1 VSRGEDEDRDS
12 DAPPPRETM
21 LLFGHGAAERE
32 FLSAYRS
39 GRIPHA
45 WLIGGEAD
53 IGKAT
58 LAYRIARF
66 LLAHPEPSHPAV
78 IAASSL
84 AIDPAHPTARRV
96 AANAHSDLLVL
107 ERTEGENG
115 KMRTVITVDQVRRLV
130 TFFGSTAGEGGW
142 RVCIVDSADE
152 LKNPEGSNALLKM
165 LEEPPSRALFL
176 LVSHAPGRLLPT
188 IRSRCRRL
196 TLKPLGPDEVAR
208 AAAAVLG
215 PGAPASR
222 VTQAAAAAGGSVARA
237 IALAGGPRLELRQRL
252 AAMLGALPAADAAA
266 LHAIGDQLD
275 RDRGLFGV
283 FVDAA
288 REWLSGR
295 LDGDA
300 EGLRAEVDGADRGDA
315 AEGNGALESAR
326 RAAALARLARTA
338 DLWERLNRQARD
350 AETYN
355 LDRKPLVFAIFG
367 LLAEASGG

>member
-1 VSRGEDEDRDS
+1 MSRGEDEDRDS
-12 DAPPPRETM
+12 DAPPPRETT
-21 LLFGHGAAERE
+21 LVFGHGAAERE
-32 FLSAYRS
+32 FLTAYCS

-45 WLIGGEAD
+45 WLIGGEAG

-58 LAYRIARF
+58 LAYRMARF
-66 LLAHPEPSHPAV
+66 VLAHPDPSHPDVTA
-78 IAASSL
+78 AASL
-84 AIDPAHPTARRV
+84 ALDPAHPTARRV
-96 AANAHSDLLVL
+96 ASNAHSDLLVL

-152 LKNPEGSNALLKM
+152 LKYPEGSNALLKM
-165 LEEPPSRALFL
+165 LEEPPARALFL

-196 TLKPLGPDEVAR
+196 ALKPLATAEVAG
-208 AAAAVLG
+208 AVAAVLG
-215 PGAPASR
+215 PGAQTAR
-222 VTQAAAAAGGSVARA
+222 VRQAAEAASGSVARA
-237 IALAGGPRLELRQRL
+237 LAFAGGPRLELRQRL
-252 AAMLGALPAADAAA
+252 AAMLGALPAVDAAA
-266 LHAIGDQLD
+266 LHAVGDQLD

-283 FVDAA
+283 FVDAVC
-288 REWLSGR
+288 EWLSGR
-295 LDGDA
+295 LSRDA
-300 EGLRAEVDGADRGDA
+300 AGLRADGAKVGDGSD
-315 AEGNGALESAR
+315 GNGALYGAQ

-338 DLWERLNRQARD
+338 DLWDRLNLKARE

-355 LDRKPLVFAIFG
+355 LDRKPVVFAIFG